1 MNMNRLFKIILSAAW
16 MLLAVLPSHAQYSQR
31 ERGAGTMIVSA
42 VGHYNNGEFDAAMN
56 ILKPL
61 TESMPENDAAW
72 YYLGLSYYAKRD
84 LEMAEHCLRKASEI
98 DRKNFWYRYRLAGLY
113 AVTSRPGQT
122 VEIYE
127 GLLNDFPKK
136 SDLYYDLVE
145 LYATQGQNEKALET
159 LTEIEMVFGMTEA
172 IAMFRFNLLMRMN
185 RQKEAYKS
193 LEDYNSR
200 YSSPYVLVTLAEHEL
215 STYNDSTA
223 LAYYNEALELAP
235 DYSPALLGKAETYR
249 MTRKYEN
256 YFSVLDK
263 FVTNPADRP
272 QAKTDY
278 LMAVVQKSDPN
289 FLRSFAPQ
297 MDSIVIR
304 TLDTHPL
311 DSGVLRVAGTYYLAT
326 GRRELAETHFRTNAV
341 THPSSL
347 TASIELVEYLMYAE
361 EWEDLSSEGRKAYM
375 RFPKEPAFLEMAVVG
390 DYNRKDY
397 DSVLEA
403 CRTVLREAPADSART
418 LRAWSTIGDVH
429 SSRNEMKKAYSAYD
443 NALKINPG
451 YVYVLNNYAYYLS
464 MEGKKSKLKK
474 AYKMS
479 KMTIEAEP
487 DNATYLDTF
496 GWILFLQGKPEEAK
510 PHIKRAMLYGGKDS
524 VVIMDHYAEVLYA
537 LGEYDR
543 AFVYWTN
550 ALQKNNG
557 EVPDLEGKVKDRK
570 KAIRK

>member
-1 MNMNRLFKIILSAAW
+1 MNRLFKIILFAA
-16 MLLAVLPSHAQYSQR
+16 MLLTAITSHAQYSKR
-31 ERGAGTMIVSA
+31 ERGAGTLIVTA
-42 VGHYNNGEFDAAMN
+42 VERYNNGEYDAAMN

-61 TESMPENDAAW
+61 VDSMPENDAAW

-84 LEMAEHCLRKASEI
+84 AEMAEHCLRKAAEL
-98 DRKNFWYRYRLAGLY
+98 DKNNFWYRYRLAGLY
-113 AVTSRPGQT
+113 AATSRTNQT

-145 LYATQGQNEKALET
+145 LYASQGQNEKALET
-159 LTEIEMVFGMTEA
+159 LNEIETVFGMTEA

-185 RQKEAYKS
+185 RQTDAYKS
-193 LEDYNSR
+193 LEEYNSR

-235 DYSPALLGKAETYR
+235 DYSPALLGMAETFR
-249 MTRKYEN
+249 MTRKYDD

-297 MDSIVIR
+297 MDTIVTK

-311 DSGVLRVAGTYYLAT
+311 DSGALRVAANYYVVT
-326 GRRELAETHFRTNAV
+326 GRRDLAKDHFRTNAV
-341 THPSSL
+341 THPSSMS
-347 TASIELVEYLMYAE
+347 ASAELVEYLMYAE
-361 EWEDLSSEGRKAYM
+361 EWDDLSAEGRKAYM

-403 CRTVLREAPADSART
+403 CQTILSAAPADSAMT
-418 LRAWSTIGDVH
+418 LRTWSTIGDVY
-429 SSRNEMKKAYSAYD
+429 SSRNEMKKAYSAYE

-451 YVYVLNNYAYYLS
+451 YVYVLNNYAYFLS

-479 KMTIEAEP
+479 QKTIEAEP

-510 PHIKRAMLYGGKDS
+510 KHFKRAMLYGGKDS

-543 AFVYWTN
+543 AFVYWSN
-550 ALQKNNG
+550 ALRKNDG
-557 EVPDLEGKVKDRK
+557 EIPDLEERINARK

>member
-1 MNMNRLFKIILSAAW
+1 
-16 MLLAVLPSHAQYSQR
+16 MLLTAMTSHAQYSKH
-31 ERGAGTMIVSA
+31 ERGAGTLIVTA
-42 VGHYNNGEFDAAMN
+42 VERYNNGEYDAAMN

-61 TESMPENDAAW
+61 VDSMPENDAAW
-72 YYLGLSYYAKRD
+72 YYLGLSYYAKQD
-84 LEMAEHCLRKASEI
+84 AEMAEHCLRKAA
-98 DRKNFWYRYRLAGLY
+98 DLDKNNFWYRYRLAGLF
-113 AVTSRPGQT
+113 AATSRTNRT

-145 LYATQGQNEKALET
+145 LYAAQGQNEKALDT
-159 LTEIEMVFGMTEA
+159 LNEIETVFGMTEA

-185 RQKEAYKS
+185 RQTDAYKS
-193 LEDYNSR
+193 LEEYNSR

-235 DYSPALLGKAETYR
+235 DYSPALLGMAETFR
-249 MTRKYEN
+249 MTRKYDD

-297 MDSIVIR
+297 MDTIVTK

-311 DSGVLRVAGTYYLAT
+311 DSGALRVAANYYVVT
-326 GRRELAETHFRTNAV
+326 GRRDLAKDHFRTNAV
-341 THPSSL
+341 THPSSMS
-347 TASIELVEYLMYAE
+347 ASAELVEYLMYAE
-361 EWEDLSSEGRKAYM
+361 EWDDLSAEGRKAYM

-403 CRTVLREAPADSART
+403 CQTILSAAPADSAMT
-418 LRAWSTIGDVH
+418 LRTWSTIGDVY
-429 SSRNEMKKAYSAYD
+429 SSRNEMKKAYSAYE

-451 YVYVLNNYAYYLS
+451 YVYVLNNYAYFLS

-479 KMTIEAEP
+479 QKTIEAEP

-510 PHIKRAMLYGGKDS
+510 KHFKRAMLYGGKDS

-543 AFVYWTN
+543 AFVYWSN
-550 ALQKNNG
+550 ALRKNDG
-557 EVPDLEGKVKDRK
+557 EIPDLEERINARK

>member
-1 MNMNRLFKIILSAAW
+1 MNRLFKIILFAA
-16 MLLAVLPSHAQYSQR
+16 MLLTAITSHAKYSKR
-31 ERGAGTMIVSA
+31 ERGAGTLIVTA
-42 VGHYNNGEFDAAMN
+42 VEHYNNGEYDAAMN

-61 TESMPENDAAW
+61 VDSMPENDAAW

-84 LEMAEHCLRKASEI
+84 AEMTEHCLRKAAEL
-98 DRKNFWYRYRLAGLY
+98 DKNNFWYRYRLAGLY
-113 AVTSRPGQT
+113 AATSRTNQT

-145 LYATQGQNEKALET
+145 LYASQGQNEKALET
-159 LTEIEMVFGMTEA
+159 LNEIETVFGMTEA

-185 RQKEAYKS
+185 RQTDAYKS
-193 LEDYNSR
+193 LEEYNSR

-235 DYSPALLGKAETYR
+235 DYSPALLGMAETFR
-249 MTRKYEN
+249 MTRKYDD

-297 MDSIVIR
+297 MDTIVTK

-311 DSGVLRVAGTYYLAT
+311 DSGALRVAANYYVVT
-326 GRRELAETHFRTNAV
+326 GRRDLAKDHFRTNAV
-341 THPSSL
+341 THPSSMS
-347 TASIELVEYLMYAE
+347 ASAELVEYLMYAE
-361 EWEDLSSEGRKAYM
+361 EWDDLSAEGRKAYM

-403 CRTVLREAPADSART
+403 CQTILSAAPADSAMT
-418 LRAWSTIGDVH
+418 LRTWSTIGDVY
-429 SSRNEMKKAYSAYD
+429 SSRNEMKKAYSAYE

-451 YVYVLNNYAYYLS
+451 YVYVLNNYAYFLS

-479 KMTIEAEP
+479 QKTIEAEP

-510 PHIKRAMLYGGKDS
+510 KHFKRAMLYGGKDS

-543 AFVYWTN
+543 AFVYWSN
-550 ALQKNNG
+550 ALRKNDG
-557 EVPDLEGKVKDRK
+557 EIPDLEERINARK

>member
-1 MNMNRLFKIILSAAW
+1 
-16 MLLAVLPSHAQYSQR
+16 MLLAFRPLYAQSSQR
-31 ERGAGTMIVSA
+31 ERGAGTLIVTA
-42 VGHYNNGEFDAAMN
+42 VGHYNNGEYDAAMN

-84 LEMAEHCLRKASEI
+84 MEMAEHCFRKAVEL
-98 DRKNFWYRYRLAGLY
+98 DGGNFWYRYRLAGLY
-113 AVTSRPGQT
+113 ALTSRPGQT
-122 VEIYE
+122 MEIYE

-145 LYATQGQNEKALET
+145 LYASQGQNEKALET
-159 LTEIEMVFGMTEA
+159 LSEIETVFGMTEA
-172 IAMFRFNLLMRMN
+172 IAMFRFNLLMRMS
-185 RQKEAYKS
+185 RQEEAYKS
-193 LEDYNSR
+193 LEEYNSR

-223 LAYYNEALELAP
+223 LAYYNEALELSP
-235 DYSPALLGKAETYR
+235 DYSPALLGKAETLR
-249 MTRKYEN
+249 MTRKYN
-256 YFSVLDK
+256 DYFDVLEK

-278 LMAVVQKSDPN
+278 LLAVVQKSDPN
-289 FLRSFAPQ
+289 FLRSFSPQ
-297 MDSIVIR
+297 MDTIVIR
-304 TLDTHPL
+304 TLDAHPL
-311 DSGVLRVAGTYYLAT
+311 DSGALRVAANYYIVT
-326 GRRELAETHFRTNAV
+326 GRGDLAKEHFRINAV

-347 TASIELVEYLMYAE
+347 SASAELVEYLMYAE
-361 EWEDLSSEGRKAYM
+361 DWKELSAEGRKAYM

-390 DYNRKDY
+390 DYNLEDY

-403 CRTVLREAPADSART
+403 CKTILSAAPADSAKT
-418 LRAWSTIGDVH
+418 LRAWSTIGDVY

-451 YVYVLNNYAYYLS
+451 YVYVLNNYAYFLS
-464 MEGKKSKLKK
+464 MEGKKNKLKK
-474 AYKMS
+474 AYRMS
-479 KMTIEAEP
+479 RKTVDADP

-496 GWILFLQGKPEEAK
+496 GWILYLQGKPEEAK
-510 PHIKRAMLYGGKDS
+510 PYFKKAMIYGGKDS

-543 AFVYWTN
+543 AFVYWN
-550 ALQKNNG
+550 SALQKNNG
-557 EVPDLEGKVKDRK
+557 EIPDLETRVRDRK
-570 KAIRK
+570 NAIRK

>member
-1 MNMNRLFKIILSAAW
+1 MNRLFKIILFAA
-16 MLLAVLPSHAQYSQR
+16 MLLTAMTSHAQYSKR
-31 ERGAGTMIVSA
+31 ERGAGTLIVTA
-42 VGHYNNGEFDAAMN
+42 VERYNNGEYDAAMN

-61 TESMPENDAAW
+61 VDSMPENDAAW

-84 LEMAEHCLRKASEI
+84 AEMAEHCLRKAAEL
-98 DRKNFWYRYRLAGLY
+98 DKNNFWYRYRLAGLY
-113 AVTSRPGQT
+113 AATSRTNQT

-145 LYATQGQNEKALET
+145 LYAAQGQNEKALET
-159 LTEIEMVFGMTEA
+159 LNEIETVFGMTEA

-185 RQKEAYKS
+185 RQTDAYKS
-193 LEDYNSR
+193 LEEYNSR

-235 DYSPALLGKAETYR
+235 DYSPALLGMAETFR
-249 MTRKYEN
+249 MTRKYDD

-297 MDSIVIR
+297 MDTIVTK

-311 DSGVLRVAGTYYLAT
+311 DSGALRVAANYYVVT
-326 GRRELAETHFRTNAV
+326 GRRDLAKDHFRTNAV
-341 THPSSL
+341 THPSSMS
-347 TASIELVEYLMYAE
+347 ASAELVEYLMYAE
-361 EWEDLSSEGRKAYM
+361 EWDDLSAEGRKAYM

-403 CRTVLREAPADSART
+403 CQTILSAAPADSAMT
-418 LRAWSTIGDVH
+418 LRTWSTIGDVY
-429 SSRNEMKKAYSAYD
+429 SSRNEMKKAYSAYE

-451 YVYVLNNYAYYLS
+451 YVYVLNNYAYFLS

-479 KMTIEAEP
+479 QKTIEAEP

-510 PHIKRAMLYGGKDS
+510 KHFKRAMLYGGKDS

-543 AFVYWTN
+543 AFVYWSN
-550 ALQKNNG
+550 ALRKNDG
-557 EVPDLEGKVKDRK
+557 EIPDLEERINARK

>member
-1 MNMNRLFKIILSAAW
+1 MNRLFKIILFAA
-16 MLLAVLPSHAQYSQR
+16 MLLTAMTSHAQYSER
-31 ERGAGTMIVSA
+31 ERGAGTLIVTA
-42 VGHYNNGEFDAAMN
+42 VEHYNNGEYDAAMN

-61 TESMPENDAAW
+61 VDSMPENDAAW

-84 LEMAEHCLRKASEI
+84 AEMAEHCLRKAAEL
-98 DRKNFWYRYRLAGLY
+98 DKNNFWYRYRLAGLY
-113 AVTSRPGQT
+113 AATSRTNRT

-145 LYATQGQNEKALET
+145 LYAAQGQNEKALET
-159 LTEIEMVFGMTEA
+159 LNEIETVFGMTEA

-185 RQKEAYKS
+185 RQTDAYKS
-193 LEDYNSR
+193 LEEYNSR

-235 DYSPALLGKAETYR
+235 DYSPALLGMAETFR
-249 MTRKYEN
+249 MTRKYDD

-278 LMAVVQKSDPN
+278 LMAVVRKSDPN

-297 MDSIVIR
+297 MDTIVTK

-311 DSGVLRVAGTYYLAT
+311 DSGALRVAANYYVVT
-326 GRRELAETHFRTNAV
+326 GRRDLAKDHFRTNAV

-347 TASIELVEYLMYAE
+347 SASAELVEYLMYAE
-361 EWEDLSSEGRKAYM
+361 EWDDLSAEGRKAYM

-403 CRTVLREAPADSART
+403 CQTILSAAPADSAMT
-418 LRAWSTIGDVH
+418 LRTWSTIGDVY
-429 SSRNEMKKAYSAYD
+429 SSRNEMKKAYSAYE

-451 YVYVLNNYAYYLS
+451 YVYVLNNYAYFLS

-479 KMTIEAEP
+479 QKTIEAEP

-510 PHIKRAMLYGGKDS
+510 KHFKRAMLYGGKDS

-543 AFVYWTN
+543 AFVYWSN
-550 ALQKNNG
+550 ALRKNDG
-557 EVPDLEGKVKDRK
+557 EIPDLEERINARK

>member
-1 MNMNRLFKIILSAAW
+1 MNRLFKIILFAA
-16 MLLAVLPSHAQYSQR
+16 MLLTAITSHAQYSTR
-31 ERGAGTMIVSA
+31 ERGAGTLIVTA
-42 VGHYNNGEFDAAMN
+42 VERYNNGEYDAAIN

-61 TESMPENDAAW
+61 VDSMPENDAAW

-84 LEMAEHCLRKASEI
+84 AEMAEHCLRKAAEL
-98 DRKNFWYRYRLAGLY
+98 DKNNFWYRYRLAGLY
-113 AVTSRPGQT
+113 AATSRTNQT

-145 LYATQGQNEKALET
+145 LYAAQGENEKALET
-159 LTEIEMVFGMTEA
+159 LNEIETVFGMTEA

-185 RQKEAYKS
+185 RQTDAYKS
-193 LEDYNSR
+193 LEEYNSR

-235 DYSPALLGKAETYR
+235 DYSPALLGMAETFR
-249 MTRKYEN
+249 MTRKYDD

-297 MDSIVIR
+297 MDTIVTK

-311 DSGVLRVAGTYYLAT
+311 DSGALRVAANYYVVT
-326 GRRELAETHFRTNAV
+326 GRRDLAKDHFRTNAV
-341 THPSSL
+341 THPSSKS
-347 TASIELVEYLMYAE
+347 ASAELVEYLMYAE
-361 EWEDLSSEGRKAYM
+361 EWDDLSAEGRKAYM

-390 DYNRKDY
+390 DYNRKDF

-403 CRTVLREAPADSART
+403 CQTILSAAPADSAMT
-418 LRAWSTIGDVH
+418 LRTWSTIGDVY
-429 SSRNEMKKAYSAYD
+429 SSRNQMKKAYSAYE

-451 YVYVLNNYAYYLS
+451 YVYVLNNYAYFLS

-479 KMTIEAEP
+479 QKTIEAEP

-510 PHIKRAMLYGGKDS
+510 KHFKRAMLYGGKDS

-543 AFVYWTN
+543 AFVYWSN
-550 ALQKNNG
+550 ALRKNDG
-557 EVPDLEGKVKDRK
+557 EIPDLEERINARK